1 MNKIMDIISGIKS
14 KASKLGA
21 CDKLEKADSLEDLA
35 NLLFSPQGVEFCE
48 KTGFPDTDTLR
59 PLPETDRE
67 RHGVFLDTGIFHVHN
82 LKKIAVYGNTVL
94 NSIYDGD
101 AESYEVL
108 LMHGAK
114 AVITASGYAVVS
126 IHGEGEVS
134 VNRGLHAKVSLGKKI
149 KEV

>member
-1 MNKIMDIISGIKS
+1 MNKIMDILSDIKS

-21 CDKLEKADSLEDLA
+21 CDKLGKVDSVDGLA

-59 PLPETDRE
+59 LLPETDRE
-67 RHGVFLDTGIFHVHN
+67 RHGVFLDKGIINVHN
-82 LKKIAVYGNTVL
+82 PKKIAVFGNTVL
-94 NSIYDGD
+94 NSVYDGA
-101 AESYEVL
+101 AESYKVL

-134 VNRGLHAKVSLGKKI
+134 VNRGAHAKVFIGKRI
-149 KEV
+149 KEI

>member
-1 MNKIMDIISGIKS
+1 MNKIMDIISDIKS

-21 CDKLEKADSLEDLA
+21 CDKLGKADSLEAL
-35 NLLFSPQGVEFCE
+35 
-48 KTGFPDTDTLR
+48 
-59 PLPETDRE
+59 
-67 RHGVFLDTGIFHVHN
+67 
-82 LKKIAVYGNTVL
+82 
-94 NSIYDGD
+94 
-101 AESYEVL
+101 
-108 LMHGAK
+108 AK